1 MGFPPRPIPGYHPG
15 YDTVMPATAFA
26 LFPTAIGHCAVAWG
40 ARGIVA
46 MQLPDASED
55 AMRSRMQRRHREA
68 LECVPP
74 PDVQHVIEQ
83 VTALLDGA
91 DVDLSQVPLD
101 MEGIPAFQRRV
112 YEITQAIPRGQTL
125 TYGEIASRM
134 DDPGAA
140 RAVGQALGANPFAP
154 IVPCHRVLA
163 AGTRLGGFSA
173 RGGLT
178 TKLRMLGIEGARI
191 TQAQTPDLF
200 S

>member
-1 MGFPPRPIPGYHPG
+1 VTGVREDPHREHVSRAVTG
-15 YDTVMPATAFA
+15 FA

-40 ARGIVA
+40 ERGICA
-46 MQLPDASED
+46 MQLPDVSE
-55 AMRSRMQRRHREA
+55 AALRERMRRRHAVAVEGT
-68 LECVPP
+68 PP
-74 PDVQHVIEQ
+74 PEVRTAMEL

-91 DVDLSQVPLD
+91 DVDLSRIPLD
-101 MEGIPAFQRRV
+101 MGGVPPFHRRV

-125 TYGEIASRM
+125 TYGEVAARL

-154 IVPCHRVLA
+154 IVPCHRVVA
-163 AGTRLGGFSA
+163 AGAKLGGFSA

-191 TQAQTPDLF
+191 TEAQTPDLF
-200 S
+200 D